1 MGKSPSLSPTKRAQ
15 IVAFRK
21 TGMSQVAI
29 CKQLNVSRCAVQ
41 NALLKFDCG
50 GGYRDA
56 ARCGRPKK
64 TTVNDDR
71 VIRRTVVRNPKATT
85 ADAQRELLAAGV
97 RVHRSTISR
106 RLKAMDLQA
115 FKAAKK
121 PLLTVAM
128 RRKRLEFAKA
138 YRHWTADDW
147 GRVLWS
153 DESSITQFG
162 HTSPYVRRPLGTR
175 YVSKYTQATVKHPPS
190 IMIWGC
196 ISVKG
201 RGGLEILAKNVR
213 MDSKLYIDILEK
225 KLENFM
231 IILDCNLFM
240 QDSAPCHVSKAS
252 MEWFRRHK
260 IQTLEWPGNSPDL
273 NPIENVWRKVKD
285 LVGKR
290 MATSL
295 PELETAIKSVWT
307 TEITPEYCAA
317 CVNSMPSRVQAVL
330 DAKGGPTKY

>member
-1 MGKSPSLSPTKRAQ
+1 MGKSPSLLPTKRAQ

-41 NALLKFDCG
+41 NALRKFDDG
-50 GGYRDA
+50 GGFSDA
-56 ARCGRPKK
+56 ARSGRPKK

-71 VIRRTVVRNPKATT
+71 IIRRTVIINPRATT
-85 ADAQRELLAAGV
+85 ADAQRELLTAGV
-97 RVHRSTISR
+97 NVHRSTISR
-106 RLKAMDLQA
+106 RLKTMDLRA
-115 FKAAKK
+115 FKPAKK

-138 YRHWTADDW
+138 YRNWTADDW

-162 HTSPYVRRPLGTR
+162 HISPFVRRPLGSR

-196 ISVKG
+196 ITAKG
-201 RGGLEILAKNVR
+201 REALEILAKNVR
-213 MDSKLYIDILEK
+213 VDSKLYIDILQR

-231 IILDCNLFM
+231 VILDCDLFM

-252 MEWFRRHK
+252 MAWLRTHNIK
-260 IQTLEWPGNSPDL
+260 TLDWPGNSPDL

-290 MATSL
+290 ITTSI
-295 PELETAIKSVWT
+295 PELE
-307 TEITPEYCAA
+307 
-317 CVNSMPSRVQAVL
+317 
-330 DAKGGPTKY
+330 